1 MNGGG
6 DAMKPMWVGTTLVEE
21 AQLRKKRG
29 GPSRREEEAGCSA
42 STGRNDDA
50 GRGNRARARCSAR
63 TA

>member
-29 GPSRREEEAGCSA
+29 GPSRRARAATRIESGS
-42 STGRNDDA
+42 
-50 GRGNRARARCSAR
+50 GRGGAAGSRG
-63 TA
+63 